1 MPDAT
6 VELIPGVATIPKG
19 TQDAEL
25 AGTSSIG
32 NLGSSEQFTMETMH
46 VFEDNAYTASKIH
59 FTNVISAFI
68 ACQNI

>member
-6 VELIPGVATIPKG
+6 VELIPGVATIPEG

-59 FTNVISAFI
+59 FTNVTSLFI
-68 ACQNI
+68 AC